1 MKRWFLMTVIGLS
14 LGGCATSPP
23 GSTSAPTASQDAN
36 GVPVEQTYRAPRANI
51 GIGIGR
57 SGGRGFGGVGIGLG
71 F

>member
-23 GSTSAPTASQDAN
+23 GSTSDSTASQDAN
-36 GVPVEQTYRAPRANI
+36 GAAVDQTYRVPRVGV